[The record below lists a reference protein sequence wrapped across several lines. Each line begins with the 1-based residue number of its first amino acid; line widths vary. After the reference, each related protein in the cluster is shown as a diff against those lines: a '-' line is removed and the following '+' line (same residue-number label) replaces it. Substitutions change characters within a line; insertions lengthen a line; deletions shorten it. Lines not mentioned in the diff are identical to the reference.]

1 VRLRRTQRERSRRC
15 LLLVGLLFL
24 VGQLGVGLMLD
35 WALPKIRFT
44 DADNMVKGVAG
55 LSRPPDIMFMGSS
68 RFLGAIDIGELDKLM
83 QASRGQQAPLLFNAA
98 IPAADAFAM
107 DYLLR
112 LLISHGIT
120 PGMVVVEI
128 SPETVKVWGPWLDIQ
143 IARLITWQDMPDAL
157 PDFIARRRISRLL
170 SSRLIPLYLY
180 RKELLTWMIGSPPP
194 YLTVASAATSPQPN
208 SGAGVEELGPPPAP
222 EPGPSAMVAGL
233 NRLAASDTLLD
244 PQQELDAAIKK
255 SQSQA
260 PMVASWL
267 RDYRI
272 GGINA
277 QHLES
282 MLALLR
288 DRKVPVILVGAPVC
302 KLHFARYT
310 PEINRKFLDYM
321 AYLSRTYG
329 CLFVDYRDRVPDE
342 FFRDTYHV
350 TKAGGLFF
358 SRMFAREVLSE
369 VWLRPPS
376 SPQGAAAPTARDPL
390 APAPQ
395 AIDRSPRPFGG

>member
-1 VRLRRTQRERSRRC
+1 MRLRRTQRERSRRC

-24 VGQLGVGLMLD
+24 AGQLGVGLMLD
-35 WALPKIRFT
+35 WALTKIRFP
-44 DADNMVKGVAG
+44 DADNTIKAAAG
-55 LSRPPDIMFMGSS
+55 LPRPPDILFMGSS

-83 QASRGQQAPLLFNAA
+83 QASCGQHAPLLFSAA
-98 IPAADAFAM
+98 MPAADAFVM

-112 LLISHGIT
+112 LFISHGIT

-180 RKELLTWMIGSPPP
+180 RKELLTWMIGSSPP
-194 YLTVASAATSPQPN
+194 YLTVSSASASPQPN
-208 SGAGVEELGPPPAP
+208 SRAGVEELGPPPAP
-222 EPGPSAMVAGL
+222 EPGPGATVAGL
-233 NRLAASDTLLD
+233 NRLAAPDSLLD
-244 PQQELDAAIKK
+244 SQQELDAAIKK

-288 DRKVPVILVGAPVC
+288 NRNVPAILVGAPVC
-302 KLHFARYT
+302 KLHFARYS

-321 AYLSRTYG
+321 EYLTRNYG

-342 FFRDTYHV
+342 FFRDTYHL

-358 SRMFAREVLSE
+358 SRMFAGEVLNE
-369 VWLRPPS
+369 AWRQPS
-376 SPQGAAAPTARDPL
+376 SLPPGAAAPTTQDPR

-395 AIDRSPRPFGG
+395 AIGQSPRPFGG